1 MYILTKKEGDIES
14 GAFAS
19 PTEDGTPVVQFF
31 VDKDDAAMYNTQL
44 EAIGQTLHITE
55 TDSESVDKLCS
66 AMGYVYTIVSPGEFV
81 IPRDETLYSDIVSQL
96 GGL

>member
-31 VDKDDAAMYNTQL
+31 IDKDDAVTYNTQL
-44 EAIGQTLHITE
+44 EAIGQELHVTE
-55 TDSESVDKLCS
+55 TDSDSVDRLCS
-66 AMGYVYTIVSPGEFV
+66 MMGFAYTIVSPGEFV
-81 IPRDETLYSDIVSQL
+81 IPRDETLYNDHISRTNI
-96 GGL
+96 